1 MKIAVIAAGGRSG
14 ALITGEA
21 VKRGH
26 EVTAFIRAMRDTPA
40 RHVVVKDAR
49 DVEAEDLTGF
59 DAVVNAF
66 GVWEPDQLVQHD
78 EVTQKLADALS
89 GTDTKL
95 YVVGSAGSLLVG
107 EERDQRL
114 WESELMPEPF
124 KPLASAMAEAFDNL
138 RARDD
143 VDWVYVSPPLDFQAD
158 GEKKGT
164 YIVAGDGFTTN
175 NDGGS
180 SMSYADFAVA
190 LMDIIEKGE
199 FTQQRISLLSS

>member
-14 ALITGEA
+14 ARIAGEA
-21 VKRGH
+21 VARGH
-26 EVTAFIRAMRDTPA
+26 EVTAFVRTMRDTPA
-40 RHVVVKDAR
+40 QHVVVKDAR
-49 DVEAEDLTGF
+49 DVEAEDLAGF
-59 DAVVNAF
+59 DVVVDAF
-66 GVWEPDQLVQHD
+66 GVWEPDQLAQHD

-89 GTDTKL
+89 GSDTKL

-107 EERDQRL
+107 EQRL

-138 RARDD
+138 RTREN

-158 GEKKGT
+158 GEKKGD
-164 YIVAGDGFTTN
+164 YIVAGDDFTTN

-180 SMSYADFAVA
+180 FMSYADFAVA

-199 FTQQRISLLSS
+199 LTQQRISLLSR